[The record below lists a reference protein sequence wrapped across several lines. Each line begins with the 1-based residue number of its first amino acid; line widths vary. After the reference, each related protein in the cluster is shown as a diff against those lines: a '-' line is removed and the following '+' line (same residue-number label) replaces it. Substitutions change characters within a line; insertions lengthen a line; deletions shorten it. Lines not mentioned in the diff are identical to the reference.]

1 MKTDPQEI
9 NRYLNE
15 SRNCAMQMIQN
26 AAYMQKELPSLEM
39 SDGLREEI
47 GKLCDDLISTKHDL
61 IGEIFECYELLAED
75 SDAPQIGKMINQ
87 IHQWMSGSVGSIQEC
102 VAAIQQSIA
111 QGTAA
116 PVLGMLVMES
126 AVNII
131 KAVPA
136 LPENREESF
145 DANEDDPFDEEEEE
159 EDQDDEADRNE
170 PNCYAFNCEDSYPVG
185 QLIDGIRDVMAR
197 PEVTEEELEQL
208 KVFLFAMERLPLVTP
223 GVRMS
228 LGLRLNQGGESDW
241 IEIRMEDEILTLGRG
256 SWVDGDAD
264 TETHFE
270 VGLAYR
276 DGDAF
281 QASNF
286 ALSFISCA
294 EDFCR
299 EVVIE
304 DTSDEPFSGWELQKD
319 KSRWSQLP
327 SSFF

>member
-9 NRYLNE
+9 NRYLTE
-15 SRNCAMQMIQN
+15 SRDCAMQMLQN
-26 AAYMQKELPSLEM
+26 AAFIQKELPSLAM
-39 SDGLREEI
+39 PDGLREEI
-47 GKLCDDLISTKHDL
+47 AKLFDDLISTKHDL
-61 IGEIFECYELLAED
+61 IGQISECYELLAED
-75 SDAPQIGKMINQ
+75 SDAPRIGKMINQ
-87 IHQWMSGSVGSIQEC
+87 MHQWMSRSVESIQEC

-136 LPENREESF
+136 LPENREEFF
-145 DANEDDPFDEEEEE
+145 DDNEDDPLVE
-159 EDQDDEADRNE
+159 EDQDDEEDTYD
-170 PNCYAFNCEDSYPVG
+170 PNCYAFNCEDTYPVS

-197 PEVTEEELEQL
+197 PEVTEVALEQL

-223 GVRMS
+223 GVRMA
-228 LGLRLNQGGESDW
+228 LGLRLDQGGESDW

-270 VGLAYR
+270 VGLDYR

-294 EDFCR
+294 EDVCR
-299 EVVIE
+299 EVIIE
-304 DTSDEPFSGWELQKD
+304 DTSDEPFTGWELQKD

>member
-9 NRYLNE
+9 NRYLTE
-15 SRNCAMQMIQN
+15 SRNCAMQMMQN
-26 AAYMQKELPSLEM
+26 AAFIQKELCLLAMP
-39 SDGLREEI
+39 DCLREEI
-47 GKLCDDLISTKHDL
+47 AKLCDDLISTKHDL
-61 IGEIFECYELLAED
+61 IGQIFECYELLEED
-75 SDAPQIGKMINQ
+75 SDAPRIGKMINQ
-87 IHQWMSGSVGSIQEC
+87 IHQWMNGSVGSIHEC
-102 VAAIQQSIA
+102 VAAVQQSIA

-145 DANEDDPFDEEEEE
+145 DANE
-159 EDQDDEADRNE
+159 DDEADRNE

-228 LGLRLNQGGESDW
+228 LALRLNQGGESDW

-270 VGLAYR
+270 VGLDYR

-294 EDFCR
+294 EDVCR
-299 EVVIE
+299 EVIIE
-304 DTSDEPFSGWELQKD
+304 DTSDEPFTGWELQKD